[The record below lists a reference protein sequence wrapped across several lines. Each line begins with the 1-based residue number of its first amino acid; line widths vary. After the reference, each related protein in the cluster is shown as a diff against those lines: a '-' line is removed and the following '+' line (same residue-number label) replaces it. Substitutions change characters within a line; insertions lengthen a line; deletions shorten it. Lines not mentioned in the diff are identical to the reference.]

1 LIRTRRYCPQ
11 VKLVVRAFARE
22 HALELVKHDADYI
35 VRETFEAAL
44 RGMLSEYHWSRV
56 RFSRFNCAPE

>member
-1 LIRTRRYCPQ
+1 
-11 VKLVVRAFARE
+11 VKLVVRAFDRE
-22 HALELVKHDADYI
+22 HELELVKHDADYI